1 MRTTYLRALTACS
14 IGALL
19 LGTAACGGT
28 PAGSSNAA
36 DSGPIVLG
44 ASLSLSGPL
53 GTTGIDEKA
62 GYEQAV
68 AEINAKGG
76 LSVNGTKR
84 KVTLKVLDNRTD
96 ANTSSQQVR
105 QLVDSDHATAILGA
119 CTPTIVI
126 PEALAAEQRKVPY
139 VTSCNPTESFLSGN
153 TSGWNYSWDFFFNET
168 AQATAVAQGLATSAP
183 HGKVALFTDTEPDG
197 VVERKLY
204 KQALAKAGL
213 SVVGDYTF
221 PVGTTDF
228 SSFINNA
235 KSKGADLFV
244 GQMIPPDGIA
254 LWKQMKALHF
264 SPKLAFVSKAAAN
277 TEWPSALGDIAG
289 GTLTDGLWDLT
300 ENPTASK
307 AVLDGP
313 LGTKYKSSFADLT
326 IAVLAY
332 TVAQVTGDAIER
344 ANSTDASAVNTALG
358 KTDGDYALG
367 KISFGSDH
375 TYATKYVLEQWQDG
389 AMRQVV
395 PSADGAT
402 VQVPTSGLQ

>member
-1 MRTTYLRALTACS
+1 
-14 IGALL
+14 
-19 LGTAACGGT
+19 
-28 PAGSSNAA
+28 
-36 DSGPIVLG
+36 
-44 ASLSLSGPL
+44 
-53 GTTGIDEKA
+53 
-62 GYEQAV
+62 
-68 AEINAKGG
+68 
-76 LSVNGTKR
+76 
-84 KVTLKVLDNRTD
+84 
-96 ANTSSQQVR
+96 
-105 QLVDSDHATAILGA
+105 
-119 CTPTIVI
+119 
-126 PEALAAEQRKVPY
+126 
-139 VTSCNPTESFLSGN
+139 
-153 TSGWNYSWDFFFNET
+153 
-168 AQATAVAQGLATSAP
+168 
-183 HGKVALFTDTEPDG
+183 
-197 VVERKLY
+197 
-204 KQALAKAGL
+204 
-213 SVVGDYTF
+213 
-221 PVGTTDF
+221 
-228 SSFINNA
+228 
-235 KSKGADLFV
+235 
-244 GQMIPPDGIA
+244 MIPPDGIA